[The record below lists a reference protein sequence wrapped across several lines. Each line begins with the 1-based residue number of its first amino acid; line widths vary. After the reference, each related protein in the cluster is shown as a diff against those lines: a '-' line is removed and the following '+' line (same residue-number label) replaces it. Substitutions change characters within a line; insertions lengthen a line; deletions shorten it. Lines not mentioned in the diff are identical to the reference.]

1 MQQFELNAEPRT
13 DKGKGASR
21 RLRRA
26 GKLPGIV
33 YGTNREAQAIALS
46 HNELVHQLEH
56 EAFFSHILTLTVQGK
71 REKVVLKDLQRH
83 PFRPIVL
90 HVDFQRIDESQE
102 LTMRIPIHFIN
113 EADCVGVRT
122 GGAVVSKIMTE
133 VEVSCL
139 PKDLPEFIEVDLGP
153 LNVGATVHL
162 SDLKLPAGV
171 SIYAMKHGG
180 DGSQTVASIH
190 IPRAIEIEEEVPA
203 EAAAAVP
210 GEEVPAGETAP
221 AAEAEAAPSPE
232 AEDKGKEKG
241 KGKDRDKD

>member
-1 MQQFELNAEPRT
+1 MEQFELNAEPRT

-33 YGTNREAQAIALS
+33 YGTDREAQPIMLA
-46 HNELVHQLEH
+46 HDDLVHHLER
-56 EAFFSHILTLTVQGK
+56 EAFFSHILTLAIGGK

-83 PFRPIVL
+83 PFRPIVM
-90 HVDFQRIDESQE
+90 HIDFQRIDETQE

-113 EADCVGVRT
+113 EAECVGVKT
-122 GGAVVSKIMTE
+122 GGAVVSRIMTE

-139 PKDLPEFIEVDLGP
+139 PKDLPEYIEVDVGP
-153 LNVGATVHL
+153 LNIGDTVHL
-162 SDLKLPAGV
+162 SDLKLPPGV

-180 DGSQTVASIH
+180 DGSQTVASVH

-203 EAAAAVP
+203 EAAVAAVP
-210 GEEVPAGETAP
+210 GAEVPAGEAAP
-221 AAEAEAAPSPE
+221 AAQAAAPEAEAKE
-232 AEDKGKEKG
+232 EGKDKEKG
-241 KGKDRDKD
+241 KGKGKE

>member
-1 MQQFELNAEPRT
+1 MEQFELNAEPRT

-33 YGTNREAQAIALS
+33 YGTKREAQPIMLA
-46 HNELVHQLEH
+46 HDELVHHLEK
-56 EAFFSHILTLTVQGK
+56 EAFFSHILTLNVSGK
-71 REKVVLKDLQRH
+71 SEKVVLKDLQRH
-83 PFRPIVL
+83 PFRPIVM
-90 HVDFQRIDESQE
+90 HIDFQRVDETQE

-113 EADCVGVRT
+113 EAACVGVKT

-139 PKDLPEFIEVDLGP
+139 PKDLPEYIEVDLGP
-153 LNVGATVHL
+153 LNIGDTVHL
-162 SDLKLPAGV
+162 ADLKLPQGV

-180 DGSQTVASIH
+180 DGSQTVASVH
-190 IPRAIEIEEEVPA
+190 IPRAIEVEEEVPA

-210 GEEVPAGETAP
+210 GAEVPAGEAAPAAEPAAP
-221 AAEAEAAPSPE
+221 AAEAAAPE
-232 AEDKGKEKG
+232 KEKG
-241 KGKDRDKD
+241 KDKGKGKE

>member
-1 MQQFELNAEPRT
+1 
-13 DKGKGASR
+13 
-21 RLRRA
+21 
-26 GKLPGIV
+26 
-33 YGTNREAQAIALS
+33 
-46 HNELVHQLEH
+46 
-56 EAFFSHILTLTVQGK
+56 
-71 REKVVLKDLQRH
+71 
-83 PFRPIVL
+83 
-90 HVDFQRIDESQE
+90 
-102 LTMRIPIHFIN
+102 
-113 EADCVGVRT
+113 
-122 GGAVVSKIMTE
+122 VVSKIMTE

>member
-33 YGTNREAQAIALS
+33 YGTEREAEPIALL
-46 HNELVHQLEH
+46 HDELVHQLEH
-56 EAFFSHILTLTVQGK
+56 EAFFSHILTLTIGG
-71 REKVVLKDLQRH
+71 RSEKVVLKDLQRH
-83 PFRPIVL
+83 PFRPIVM
-90 HVDFQRIDESQE
+90 HIDFQRIDEAQE

-113 EADCVGVRT
+113 EASCVGVKT
-122 GGAVVSKIMTE
+122 AGAVVSRIMTE

-153 LNVGATVHL
+153 LDLGATVHL
-162 SDLKLPAGV
+162 SDLRLPPGV

-180 DGSQTVASIH
+180 DGSQTVASVH
-190 IPRAIEIEEEVPA
+190 VPRAIEIEEEVPA
-203 EAAAAVP
+203 EALAAVP
-210 GEEVPAGETAP
+210 GEAVPAGEAAAAEAAAAP
-221 AAEAEAAPSPE
+221 AAEAEE
-232 AEDKGKEKG
+232 KGREKG
-241 KGKDRDKD
+241 KGRD